1 MLASPRRVFASLLVL
16 VALAGCSKAADDE
29 DAPKKKKSSSSSKA
43 ASKASVEGQ
52 ASAGLVE
59 EYDFGT
65 IGWSFEGDGVVKA
78 DVRDKTG
85 APIRDGFYGE
95 LVVAAPEKG
104 APATP
109 IVLKPI
115 EGSPLYGAAV
125 PAFSADLTPVTYVVK
140 VKDKPFTGTVH
151 VPAGGTTVLVSAPA
165 PSVTVA
171 VGTKGPHGGVIQVV
185 GDDRLELV
193 SDDVS
198 SEVRVYVLDA
208 ELKPVA
214 VGERKVTIGVVAD
227 VPDTVVLA
235 PAPDKL
241 YLTARWKVRAD
252 PSRVTLCVRTG
263 PAVHVAIV
271 GWSPGVH
278 LFVGVRAPVWHVRV
292 HGGWGPPLLVGEW
305 DDDDDGH
312 WKVKGWHGRG
322 HGRGKGRKHGH

>member
-1 MLASPRRVFASLLVL
+1 LFVLFSLG
-16 VALAGCSKAADDE
+16 ALGGCKKADDDE
-29 DAPKKKKSSSSSKA
+29 DAPRKKKSSSSRA
-43 ASKASVEGQ
+43 ANESAQASVDGK

-85 APIRDGFYGE
+85 APIKEGFSGE
-95 LVVAAPEKG
+95 LVVAPPTKG

-115 EGSPLYGAAV
+115 DGAPLYGAAL

-151 VPAGGTTVLVSAPA
+151 VPAGGTTVLLSAPA

-185 GDDRLELV
+185 GDDRMELV
-193 SDDVS
+193 SDDES
-198 SEVRVYVLDA
+198 HEVRVYVLDA
-208 ELKPVA
+208 DLKPVA
-214 VGERKVTIGVVAD
+214 IGERKVTLGVVAD
-227 VPDTVVLA
+227 VPDTVVLV

-241 YLTARWKVRAD
+241 YLTAHWKVRAD
-252 PSRVTLCVRTG
+252 PSRVTVCVRTG

-271 GWSPGVH
+271 GWTPGVH
-278 LFVGVRAPVWHVRV
+278 LLVGVRAPVWHVRV
-292 HGGWGPPLLVGEW
+292 HAGWGPSIVLGEW
-305 DDDDDGH
+305 DDDDEGH
-312 WKVKGWHGRG
+312 WKGKGWHGGRG
-322 HGRGKGRKHGH
+322 HGRGHGWGKHGH